1 MKKVLLTLTV
11 IILGAVSASAQVSA
25 KFNLNAGYSHKF
37 RTTATA
43 VGTDSKIRG
52 GLDGLYVGG
61 ECDINVVSGFI
72 IAPGLTYYMTMD
84 PNKKLQAT
92 EYDHTFSIP
101 VSFKYE
107 FILIPELVSLVP
119 FLGPRFDVCA
129 AAYTKSEGLKVNYV
143 GDTLT
148 RFNVGLNLG
157 LSVDIMKSYR
167 LTIGYNY
174 GFLNRST
181 HPDLLKIKYSD
192 INVGLAY
199 IF

>member
-1 MKKVLLTLTV
+1 MKKVLLTLAV
-11 IILGAVSASAQVSA
+11 ILLGISSASAQVSA
-25 KFNLNAGYSHKF
+25 KFNVNAGYSHKF

-61 ECDINVVSGFI
+61 ECDINIVNGFI
-72 IAPGLTYYMTMD
+72 IAPGITYYMTMD
-84 PNKKLQAT
+84 PNKKLQTT
-92 EYDHTFSIP
+92 EFDHTFSIP
-101 VSFKYE
+101 LSFKYE
-107 FILIPELVSLVP
+107 FIVIPELVSVIP
-119 FLGPRFDVCA
+119 FVGPRFDICA
-129 AAYTKSEGLKVNYV
+129 AAYAKMDDVKVDYA

-181 HPDLLKIKYSD
+181 HPDLLKTKYSD